1 LGPIGKL
8 DGFLLQ
14 MDPSSPR
21 QEEKLEAAVRAA
33 WLYYVAG
40 NTQHEIAQKLKISRP
55 TAQRLVAL
63 AVERGLVK
71 VRVYH
76 KVASCLELAIAL
88 RQRYNLLVCNV
99 VPVNVDSGDQVLRK
113 IAVAA
118 AQVMESYVS
127 EVDPK
132 VIALGSGQTIK
143 AVVGELNNFE
153 RPHHRVLS
161 LVGAIGRDGAS
172 NPYDVALQ
180 AAEKIGSKCFL
191 LPAPLLADSVEERKQ
206 WCRHR
211 LYKVVEELSTK
222 ADVAFVGI
230 GDIGEGCPLYRDGF
244 ITSEEVSELISAGA
258 IGEHVG
264 WAYDEKGEPVRD
276 AVQERVTSIQL
287 TRPLRKPVIAFA
299 GGERKSKAVLG
310 ALRGHWINGL
320 VTDETCARAVLAA
333 D

>member
-1 LGPIGKL
+1 
-8 DGFLLQ
+8 
-14 MDPSSPR
+14 MDPSSPK

-40 NTQHEIAQKLKISRP
+40 NTQREIAQKLKISRP

-76 KVASCLELAIAL
+76 KVASCLELAVTL
-88 RQRYNLLVCNV
+88 RQRYNLWVCNV

-118 AQVMESYVS
+118 AQVMESYLS
-127 EVDPK
+127 EVDPTI
-132 VIALGSGQTIK
+132 IALGSGQTIK
-143 AVVGELNNFE
+143 AVIGELNNFE

-191 LPAPLLADSVEERKQ
+191 LPAPLVADSPEERKQ

-211 LYKVVEELSTK
+211 LYKVVEELSSE

-230 GDIGEGCPLYRDGF
+230 GDIREGCPLHRDGF
-244 ITSEEVSELISAGA
+244 ITRDEVIELMKAGA
-258 IGEHVG
+258 VG
-264 WAYDEKGEPVRD
+264 DHLGWTYDERGEPVRVS
-276 AVQERVTSIQL
+276 VQERVTSIQL
-287 TRPLRKPVIAFA
+287 PRPSRKPVIAFA
-299 GGERKSKAVLG
+299 GGELKSKAVLG
-310 ALRGHWINGL
+310 ALRGRWINGL
-320 VTDETCARAVLAA
+320 VTDENCARAVLAA